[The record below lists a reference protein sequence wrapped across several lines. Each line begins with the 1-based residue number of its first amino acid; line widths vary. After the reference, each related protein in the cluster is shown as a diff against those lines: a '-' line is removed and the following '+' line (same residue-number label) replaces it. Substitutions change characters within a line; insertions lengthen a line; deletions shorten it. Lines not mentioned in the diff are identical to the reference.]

1 MHDDY
6 GNKENRN
13 TSNTKC
19 DSGESVLPI
28 VFVAHLSVCVNC
40 LISGV
45 TAELYDSGACC
56 CTLCFEQM
64 GFSVWCSIVL
74 AGRSSKEQNS

>member
-6 GNKENRN
+6 GNKEHRN

-28 VFVAHLSVCVNC
+28 VVVAHLSVCVNC

-45 TAELYDSGACC
+45 TVKHVECSAHGTLVLPIVACVAH
-56 CTLCFEQM
+56 M
-64 GFSVWCSIVL
+64 GKSI
-74 AGRSSKEQNS
+74 A